1 MDSLFSDIDACILA
15 LVLAALMCGGWAYGC
30 WRTRRTVTSESDDAT
45 GQLTNA
51 SVALLGL
58 LLAFTFSMSLERHEH
73 RRMMVVEHANT
84 IGDFAACAAMQKEPV
99 RGQLKELIRK
109 YVEHLLNARKAGMVE
124 TDLLRVLAKDE
135 EIDRKSVV

>member
-1 MDSLFSDIDACILA
+1 MDFLFSEIDAWIIA
-15 LVLAALMCGGWAYGC
+15 LVLALLMSGSWWFGC
-30 WRTRRTVTSESDDAT
+30 WRTRRSATTAGNDAT

-84 IGDFAACAAMQKEPV
+84 IGDFAACAAMQKEPM
-99 RGQLKELIRK
+99 RTQLRETLRK
-109 YVEHLLNARKAGMVE
+109 YVEHLVAMRTPL
-124 TDLLRVLAKDE
+124 
-135 EIDRKSVV
+135 